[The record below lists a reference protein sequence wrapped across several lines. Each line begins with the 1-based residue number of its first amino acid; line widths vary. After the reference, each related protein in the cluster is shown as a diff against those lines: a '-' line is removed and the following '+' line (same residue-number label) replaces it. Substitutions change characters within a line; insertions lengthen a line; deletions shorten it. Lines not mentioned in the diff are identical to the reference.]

1 MTTTKA
7 LAKVVKK
14 LVGKEGKNSLSKNL
28 EALADG
34 WNLPVGSDGRNS
46 AAKILSDLADNWSS
60 AGLSNAAKIPALPTL
75 AANGTK
81 YYVLKV
87 VKSSSGTTYTWD
99 EKTFT

>member
-7 LAKVVKK
+7 LAKLYKTIT
-14 LVGKEGKNSLSKNL
+14 GKDAKNSI
-28 EALADG
+28 
-34 WNLPVGSDGRNS
+34 GR
-46 AAKILSDLADNWSS
+46 ILSDLADAWTSS
-60 AGLSNAAKIPALPTL
+60 VNSANTAKIPTLPTL
-75 AANGTK
+75 SANGTK

>member
-7 LAKVVKK
+7 LAKLYK
-14 LVGKEGKNSLSKNL
+14 
-28 EALADG
+28 AI
-34 WNLPVGSDGRNS
+34 VGSDGRNS
-46 AAKILSDLADNWSS
+46 VAKILSDLADNWSS
-60 AGLSNAAKIPALPTL
+60 KVPTKASVANAVAIPDLPTL

-87 VKSSSGTTYTWD
+87 VKSNDGVTYTWD

>member
-7 LAKVVKK
+7 LAKLYKAIT
-14 LVGKEGKNSLSKNL
+14 GN
-28 EALADG
+28 
-34 WNLPVGSDGRNS
+34 DGRNS
-46 AAKILSDLADNWSS
+46 LAKILSDLADAWSTSVNS
-60 AGLSNAAKIPALPTL
+60 ANTAKIPTLPTL
-75 AANGTK
+75 TNNGTK

>member
-14 LVGKEGKNSLSKNL
+14 VVGKDGKNSIAKNL
-28 EALADG
+28 E
-34 WNLPVGSDGRNS
+34 V
-46 AAKILSDLADNWSS
+46 IADNWS
-60 AGLSNAAKIPALPTL
+60 IPDLPTL
-75 AANGTK
+75 NSNATK

>member
-7 LAKVVKK
+7 LAKLYK
-14 LVGKEGKNSLSKNL
+14 
-28 EALADG
+28 AI
-34 WNLPVGSDGRNS
+34 VGSDGRNS
-46 AAKILSDLADNWSS
+46 AAKILSDLADNWSNKVPTKAS
-60 AGLSNAAKIPALPTL
+60 VANAVAIPDLPTL

-87 VKSSSGTTYTWD
+87 VKSNDGVTYTWD

>member
-7 LAKVVKK
+7 LA
-14 LVGKEGKNSLSKNL
+14 NL
-28 EALADG
+28 YRAI
-34 WNLPVGSDGRNS
+34 VGSDGRNS

-60 AGLSNAAKIPALPTL
+60 AGLSNAAKIPDLPTL
-75 AANGTK
+75 SSNGTK

>member
-7 LAKVVKK
+7 LAKLYKTVT
-14 LVGKEGKNSLSKNL
+14 GKEPKNSM
-28 EALADG
+28 
-34 WNLPVGSDGRNS
+34 GR
-46 AAKILSDLADNWSS
+46 ILSDLADAWGTSVNS
-60 AGLSNAAKIPALPTL
+60 ANTAKIPTLPTL
-75 AANGTK
+75 SSNGTK

>member
-7 LAKVVKK
+7 LAK
-14 LVGKEGKNSLSKNL
+14 LYY
-28 EALADG
+28 AI
-34 WNLPVGSDGRNS
+34 VGSAGRNS
-46 AAKILSDLADNWSS
+46 VAKILSDLADNWSS
-60 AGLSNAAKIPALPTL
+60 SVPTKASVANAVKIPDLPTL
-75 AANGTK
+75 ESNGTK

>member
-7 LAKVVKK
+7 LAKLYK
-14 LVGKEGKNSLSKNL
+14 
-28 EALADG
+28 AI
-34 WNLPVGSDGRNS
+34 VGSEGRNS
-46 AAKILSDLADNWSS
+46 AAKILSDLADNWSG
-60 AGLSNAAKIPALPTL
+60 AGLSNAAKIPTLPTL
-75 AANGTK
+75 QSNGTK